1 MDISP
6 VITNVQWLEME
17 STEPTWEPKSASL
30 VSAVS
35 DRSPE
40 RLWTGA
46 VPGESLFFSI
56 NACPCSSMVFGRSM
70 KPSLNERQCQGLG
83 NYCVG

>member
-46 VPGESLFFSI
+46 VPGESLFFPHQRLPVLFHGI
-56 NACPCSSMVFGRSM
+56 WEEHEAQ
-70 KPSLNERQCQGLG
+70 LE
-83 NYCVG
+83 